1 MALQILRA
9 AEQRASTL
17 KRLRVEQ
24 FEARNFLVETIREV
38 SLREENPESLDIAL
52 REGHAQRPPDIAL

>member
-1 MALQILRA
+1 MAPQILRA

-17 KRLRVEQ
+17 TRLRVEQ
-24 FEARNFLVETIREV
+24 FEARHFLVETIREV
-38 SLREENPESLDIAL
+38 PL